1 MSSWF
6 LHAWKHL
13 LHILSEQK
21 PYEKAFFLP
30 CTSNTL
36 QGWVAW
42 RDDSLF
48 APLMKAGRLGLLWS
62 PANFPGCCPIRAG
75 CQAAA
80 GTLQAGLSLSLSN
93 SRPPSRERTGG
104 KTRAPSLAQFLRSCR
119 ADAVGLLCKPVI
131 LQYSYFPCAL
141 MEPDW
146 FKVDCKVTYRIGTW
160 KNTFTSSNIFNFIGC
175 ITWQM

>member
-1 MSSWF
+1 MTRDRTKRPYQ
-6 LHAWKHL
+6 KHL
-13 LHILSEQK
+13 
-21 PYEKAFFLP
+21 FLP
-30 CTSNTL
+30 CTSKTL

-48 APLMKAGRLGLLWS
+48 EPLMKAGRLGLLWS

-80 GTLQAGLSLSLSN
+80 GTLQAGLSRSLSN

-104 KTRAPSLAQFLRSCR
+104 KMRPLSPAQFLCSWSV
-119 ADAVGLLCKPVI
+119 DAVGLLCQPVL

-141 MEPDW
+141 MEPEW
-146 FKVDCKVTYRIGTW
+146 FKWDRGARQ
-160 KNTFTSSNIFNFIGC
+160 SNL
-175 ITWQM
+175 

>member
-1 MSSWF
+1 MTEQRPYQ
-6 LHAWKHL
+6 KHL
-13 LHILSEQK
+13 
-21 PYEKAFFLP
+21 FLP

-80 GTLQAGLSLSLSN
+80 GTLQAGLRRSLSN
-93 SRPPSRERTGG
+93 SRPPSREGTGG
-104 KTRAPSLAQFLRSCR
+104 KTRPLSLAQFLRLWS
-119 ADAVGLLCKPVI
+119 ADAVGLLCKPV
-131 LQYSYFPCAL
+131 LPHYSCFSCAL
-141 MEPDW
+141 MKPEW
-146 FKVDCKVTYRIGTW
+146 FKWNRSAPESNLQK
-160 KNTFTSSNIFNFIGC
+160 KNTR
-175 ITWQM
+175 